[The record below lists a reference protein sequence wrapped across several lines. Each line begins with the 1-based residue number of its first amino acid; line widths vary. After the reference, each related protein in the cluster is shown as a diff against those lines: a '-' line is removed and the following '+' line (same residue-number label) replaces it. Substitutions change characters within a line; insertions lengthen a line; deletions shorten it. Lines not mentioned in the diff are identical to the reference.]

1 MFTCCFTFGNAEKN
15 QKKKNMENVNLI
27 SECIKKL
34 NVYEQLSVFGEVD
47 GKDLIEK
54 FESMPAST
62 QKSINDVCKTLNIKF
77 KSDSTIFRVEML
89 LRDKQSVL
97 LDELNEIMSPD
108 EYMNFTKNLNL
119 TNSSFVVLDYKNS

>member
-1 MFTCCFTFGNAEKN
+1 
-15 QKKKNMENVNLI
+15 
-27 SECIKKL
+27 
-34 NVYEQLSVFGEVD
+34 
-47 GKDLIEK
+47 
-54 FESMPAST
+54 
-62 QKSINDVCKTLNIKF
+62 
-77 KSDSTIFRVEML
+77 ML